1 MKGFGCVPIT
11 CTAVMSHQVLSIVI
25 INHIFAEK
33 GFPSALNITIL
44 TLDEKIFPLKE
55 EESRAHR

>member
-1 MKGFGCVPIT
+1 
-11 CTAVMSHQVLSIVI
+11 MSLQVLSIVI
-25 INHIFAEK
+25 INHIFAER
-33 GFPSALNITIL
+33 GFPSALNIKIL